1 MLSEEYLINAALR
14 GSYGDPIPFISENP
28 ETMPDMGQLTV
39 VFVGDLMAVATWE
52 GEDWIILSSGRRI
65 LRGLPVDKPLPI
77 SWFAVRTTNECD

>member
-1 MLSEEYLINAALR
+1 MLSEEHLINAALQ

-39 VFVGDLMAVATWE
+39 VSVGELMAVATGE

-65 LRGLPVDKPLPI
+65 LCGLPVDKPLPI
-77 SWFAVRTTNECD
+77 SWFAVRTTND